1 MLLPYFF
8 ISLLALCVDMGVLHF
23 TVHLLGVHFLL
34 AAPAAFLSGVV
45 VVYALSARYAFGRK
59 SVGWGWE
66 FLVFVISGILGLL
79 VNEGVLWLMVGH
91 AGQSLL
97 HGKIVAAAF
106 SFALNFFLRKKLML
120 RKASPQGAPV
130 AVATQF

>member
-8 ISLLALCVDMGVLHF
+8 ISVLALCVDMGVLHF

-34 AAPAAFLSGVV
+34 AAPAAFMSGVV
-45 VVYALSARYAFGRK
+45 VVYVLSARHAFGRA
-59 SVGWGWE
+59 SVRWGCE
-66 FLVFVISGILGLL
+66 FVAFVITGILGLL
-79 VNEGVLWLMVGH
+79 VNEGVLWLMVGQ

-106 SFALNFFLRKKLML
+106 SFGLNFFLRKKLML
-120 RKASPQGAPV
+120 RRASPQSAPI
-130 AVATQF
+130 AVGTQF